1 MFEGRWQISY
11 VRQIQSQFD
20 FGDHCVSPWL
30 ILNMVFFVLIRVT
43 HLFYWIAY
51 SFIIFAS
58 ILVSPSAGNKRLMSE
73 AEHLAYLGLPKMV
86 MATACLLF
94 LVTLLGEIADGEPLF
109 RGKIT
114 ARAFCSMGFSV
125 LSLANSMAASLH
137 FYILYPLKG

>member
-1 MFEGRWQISY
+1 MK
-11 VRQIQSQFD
+11 QIQPQFD
-20 FGDHCVSPWL
+20 YDDHCLSPWL
-30 ILNMVFFVLIRVT
+30 ILNMVFFVLVRVT

-51 SFIIFAS
+51 SSIIFSS
-58 ILVSPSAGNKRLMSE
+58 IMVSPNVGNKRMMSE
-73 AEHLAYLGLPKMV
+73 AEYLAYLGLPKMV
-86 MATACLLF
+86 MVTASLLF
-94 LVTLLGEIADGEPLF
+94 LVTLLGEIADGGSLF